1 MSVDRAPSAPGRR
14 NELDVLRGAL
24 LVQMAVTHLPTR
36 LSEYTS
42 QPFGF
47 LSSAEGFVFLSA
59 FLVGST
65 YSRKLIER
73 GEDYV
78 REKLWKRATKLYAA
92 HVGLLLFLFTIVAA
106 IAVISGRP
114 ELRNHLSIYFHS
126 PVRASLAG
134 PLLLYQPPLLDI
146 LPMYI
151 VFLALTPL
159 LLTFAAKRAWW
170 PILSVSGLLWL
181 FAQLDG
187 RRLIYNKVSAV
198 VGMPLPL
205 EAFGAFDWFGWQLV
219 WIAGLWFGT
228 RHARRPAGA
237 PARRTVQLIVA
248 AAATVGFVLWRY
260 HGGFGVDVNSALA
273 DKWHVGAVR
282 VLNFAAV
289 AYVVN
294 HAVLP
299 YLAGLRLRV
308 LALLAM
314 LGRASLVVFTAHVP
328 LCVLSRGLIVNDATP
343 LPLIEEALVV
353 AATLGA
359 MLFVAWRAGPRSPR
373 AARGGEIAVTPPQP
387 A

>member
-1 MSVDRAPSAPGRR
+1 MSVEQAPARR
-14 NELDVLRGAL
+14 DELDVLRGAL

-65 YSRKLIER
+65 YSRKLAER
-73 GEDYV
+73 GADYV
-78 REKLWKRATKLYAA
+78 REKLWRRARKLYAA
-92 HVGLLLFLFTIVAA
+92 HVGLLVFLFTIVAA

-114 ELRNHLSIYFHS
+114 QLHNHLSIYFQT

-134 PLLLYQPPLLDI
+134 PLLVYQPPLLDI

-159 LLTFAAKRAWW
+159 LLAFAARRAWW
-170 PILSVSGLLWL
+170 PILGASGLLWL

-187 RRLIYNKVSAV
+187 RRLLYNKVSAAI
-198 VGMPLPL
+198 GMPLPL

-219 WIAGLWFGT
+219 WIAGLWFGS
-228 RHARRPAGA
+228 RHARRRPAGA
-237 PARRTVQLIVA
+237 PARRTVQLVVA
-248 AAATVGFVLWRY
+248 AAAAAGFLLWRY
-260 HGGFGVDVNSALA
+260 HGAFGVDINSALA

-282 VLNFAAV
+282 VLNFAAL
-289 AYVVN
+289 AYLVN
-294 HAVLP
+294 HTVLP

-308 LALLAM
+308 LAALAM

-328 LCVLSRGLIVNDATP
+328 LCVLSRGLIVDDATP
-343 LPLIEEALVV
+343 LPAIEDALVV
-353 AATLGA
+353 AATLGI
-359 MLFVAWRAGPRSPR
+359 MLFVAWRAGLRLPPGGSRGRS
-373 AARGGEIAVTPPQP
+373 ASAGAQP

>member
-1 MSVDRAPSAPGRR
+1 MAPSAPGRR
-14 NELDVLRGAL
+14 DELDILRGAL

-36 LSEYTS
+36 LSEYTA

-73 GEDYV
+73 GVHYV
-78 REKLWKRATKLYAA
+78 REKLWRRARKLYAA

-106 IAVISGRP
+106 IAVTCGRP
-114 ELRNHLSIYFHS
+114 DLRNHLAIYFQA

-159 LLTFAAKRAWW
+159 VLSFAMRRAWW
-170 PILSVSGLLWL
+170 PILSASGLLWL

-187 RRLIYNKVSAV
+187 RRLLYDKVSAA

-205 EAFGAFDWFGWQLV
+205 EAFGAFDWFAWQLV
-219 WIAGLWFGT
+219 WIAGLWLGS
-228 RHARRPAGA
+228 RHARRPTGA
-237 PARRTVQLIVA
+237 PARRHTVRLIFAGMA
-248 AAATVGFVLWRY
+248 AGGFLLWRY
-260 HGGFGVDVNSALA
+260 HGGFGVDINSALV

-282 VLNFAAV
+282 VLNFAAL

-308 LALLAM
+308 LAMFAM

-343 LPLIEEALVV
+343 LPAIEEALIIAV
-353 AATLGA
+353 TIGA
-359 MLFVAWRAGPRSPR
+359 MLLVAWRAGPRSPG
-373 AARGGEIAVTPPQP
+373 AARNGNLASSTAQAG
-387 A
+387 